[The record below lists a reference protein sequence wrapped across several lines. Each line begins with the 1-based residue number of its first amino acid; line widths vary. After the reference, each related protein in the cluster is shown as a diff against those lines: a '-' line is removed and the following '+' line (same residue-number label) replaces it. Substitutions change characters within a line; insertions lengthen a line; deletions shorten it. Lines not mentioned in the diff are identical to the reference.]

1 MLLSVWKWEDS
12 RRGRRDRREDCSDPA
27 CRDFSFRT
35 KPQSHEKAG
44 SRPQGRFSFHRC
56 DLAQR
61 EGKKPLRGQHDIFV
75 PLWLCAKQIG
85 PAFAAWSQRLCDLC
99 DLCANLIKCRVR
111 PRSEE
116 HTSELQSLMRIS
128 YAVFCLTKK

>member
-1 MLLSVWKWEDS
+1 MTAYEMSISDWSPDVCSSDLWKWEDS
-12 RRGRRDRREDCSDPA
+12 RRDRRGDCSGRELRSDPA
-27 CRDFSFRT
+27 GLDFLFRT

-75 PLWLCAKQIG
+75 PLWLCAKPIG
-85 PAFAAWSQRLCDLC
+85 PA
-99 DLCANLIKCRVR
+99 
-111 PRSEE
+111 RSEE
-116 HTSELQSLMRIS
+116 HTSEPQSLLRHS
-128 YAVFCLTKK
+128 SAVFCFKK